1 MRSLN
6 FVRANG
12 TDTIISP
19 QEMGPSQKG
28 RIKVNRCRLPIIGAM
43 SLSLLSIAAFST
55 SRADTQASDTA
66 LTATSTSANTDEGQV
81 PALKAVLVTGSLIPT
96 TNRVVFN
103 QVQIVSAKDIQASG
117 SVTVAD
123 YLRNIAVNSASS
135 WGDDFAYGAT
145 GGSGIALRG
154 LSEKYTLVLV
164 DGLRVAPYGFPSNG
178 TDTFVDLNSIP
189 MDTIERIE
197 IVKTGAVSQYGSDAI
212 SGVVNVITKKN
223 YQGFE
228 ASAGYGDATSGGEA
242 TRKIGVLGGIGDI
255 DTDRYNITGS
265 MSFYLQNGYTLADRS
280 NTKAQNYSD
289 QPFGA
294 LTQGADYWEPNGVGG
309 GGAALTP
316 CPSNGSSVSGATL
329 LSGPGSGTACAV
341 NTASGLSLHPHEKR
355 IGVKVHATFKI
366 SDDVDAFADVWGS
379 HNVTITDQGFN
390 SINDSTTAYK
400 YDPLTGGVTQVS
412 NIVPAGNPY
421 NPYGVPTPLTYTFLG
436 EPQVLTT
443 TGNFVRAAS
452 GLNGDFKTA
461 TLGDWIWNA
470 SITHSQSTVDN
481 SQTGKL
487 SVAGLTNI
495 LNNGLYNFA
504 NPSATSNGLA
514 NLYVGDQNEAISKLD
529 SIDMMTSTTD
539 LFRVPAGAVG
549 FGAGMQLLHESD
561 YVTDYTKQ
569 SNAQAVPVYLQAIN
583 GQRNVAAI
591 FYQIDVPIVSTLKF
605 SQSSRYD
612 HYSDFGSAFSP
623 RFALRFKPISE
634 LTTYASYSRGFR
646 APTLAETSQSNS
658 SGTQSAVDPNSPTQP
673 TASLN
678 YVELVGGNP
687 NLRAEHTQN
696 YNLGFEWSPSERSAL
711 GLDWYKIV
719 IKDAIG
725 NATLQS
731 LIDANNPRVVVRNA
745 NGTIAYVNFDFQ
757 NLNALMT
764 DGMELNFRKAA
775 PTVAGTF
782 AVSGNW
788 AYVQHF
794 EQTSGGA
801 TVDFAGND
809 AAINTSYGASFP
821 RWKGTTQLGWSY
833 KQFHTLLT
841 YLFTGPYVLT
851 IESGKVPAFHQ
862 FNLSESY
869 TGFGKLS
876 IYGTINNLF
885 DRAPPYDPLWLQFP
899 TATPYDPSL
908 YNNEGRY
915 IEVGAK
921 YRF

>member
-1 MRSLN
+1 MNRFRSPLVGVVVSS
-6 FVRANG
+6 F
-12 TDTIISP
+12 
-19 QEMGPSQKG
+19 
-28 RIKVNRCRLPIIGAM
+28 
-43 SLSLLSIAAFST
+43 LSIAVLPT
-55 SRADTQASDTA
+55 SRAATQPSNA
-66 LTATSTSANTDEGQV
+66 TATNSPAPDEATRGES
-81 PALKAVLVTGSLIPT
+81 PALKPVLVTGSLIPT
-96 TNRVVFN
+96 TNRVSFN
-103 QVQIVSAKDIQASG
+103 QVQIVSAKDIRASG
-117 SVTVAD
+117 AVTVAD

-212 SGVVNVITKKN
+212 AGVVNVITKKDH
-223 YQGFE
+223 QGFE
-228 ASAGYGDATSGGEA
+228 ASASYGDATNGGEA
-242 TRKIGVLGGIGDI
+242 TRKFGVLGGVGDL
-255 DTDRYNITGS
+255 DTDRYNVTGS
-265 MSFYLQNGYTLADRS
+265 ASFFLQNGYTLADRS
-280 NTKAQNYSD
+280 NTRAQNYLN

-294 LTQGADYWEPNGVGG
+294 LTSGADYWEPNGVGN
-309 GGAALTP
+309 GGAALNP
-316 CPSNGSSVSGATL
+316 CPSGGSLVNGASVL
-329 LSGPGSGTACAV
+329 NGPGSGTACTV
-341 NTASGLSLHPHEKR
+341 NTANGLSLHPHEER
-355 IGVKVHATFKI
+355 IGAKIHATFKI
-366 SDDVDAFADVWGS
+366 SDDVDAYADLWGS

-390 SINDSTTAYK
+390 GINDSTTAYK
-400 YDPLTGGVTQVS
+400 YDPLTGGVTQVP
-412 NIVPAGNPY
+412 NIVPATNPY
-421 NPYGVPTPLTYTFLG
+421 NPYGAPTPITYTFLG

-443 TGNFVRAAS
+443 TGNFFRAAS
-452 GLNGDFKTA
+452 GLNGNFKTESF
-461 TLGDWIWNA
+461 GDWIWNA
-470 SITHSQSTVDN
+470 AITHSQSTIDN
-481 SQTGKL
+481 SQTGKE
-487 SVAGLTNI
+487 SVAGLTGI
-495 LNNGLYNFA
+495 LNDGSFNFA
-504 NPSATSNGLA
+504 NPSTTPNGLA
-514 NLYVGDQNEAISKLD
+514 NLYIGDHNEAISKLD
-529 SIDMMTSTTD
+529 SLDMMTSTAD
-539 LFRVPAGAVG
+539 LFRVPAGRVG
-549 FGAGMQLLHESD
+549 FGAGVQFLHESD
-561 YVTDYTKQ
+561 YVTDYTNQ
-569 SNAQAVPVYLQAIN
+569 SNALAVPVYLQAID
-583 GQRNVAAI
+583 GQRNVAAVY
-591 FYQIDVPIVSTLKF
+591 YQINVPIMSMLTF

-623 RFALRFKPISE
+623 RFALRFKPTSA

-673 TASLN
+673 TTSLN

-687 NLRAEHTQN
+687 NLRAEHTEN
-696 YNLGFEWSPSERSAL
+696 YNAGFEWSPSDSSAL
-711 GLDWYKIV
+711 GLDWYKII

-731 LIDANNPRVVVRNA
+731 LIDANNPSVVVRNA

-764 DGMELNFRKAA
+764 DGLELNFHKSVS
-775 PTVAGTF
+775 TSAGTF
-782 AVSGNW
+782 SVAGNW

-794 EQTSGGA
+794 EQTSGGT

-809 AAINTSYGASFP
+809 GAINTSYGASFP
-821 RWKGTTQLGWSY
+821 RWKGHTQFGWSY
-833 KQFHTLLT
+833 KGFNTLLT

-869 TGFGKLS
+869 TGLGKWDF
-876 IYGTINNLF
+876 YGMINNLF

-908 YNNEGRY
+908 YSNEGRY
-915 IEVGAK
+915 IEIGAK
-921 YRF
+921 YHF